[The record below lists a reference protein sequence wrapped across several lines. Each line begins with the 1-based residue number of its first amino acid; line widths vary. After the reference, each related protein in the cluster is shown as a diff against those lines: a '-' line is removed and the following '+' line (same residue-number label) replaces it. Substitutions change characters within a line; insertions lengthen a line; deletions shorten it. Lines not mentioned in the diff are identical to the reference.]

1 MRDWKAMV
9 KAGVPEIPAGELGRI
24 VAPLEALEETFG
36 PLVKDLPPDLE
47 PCLEFGAEEEGQ

>member
-1 MRDWKAMV
+1 MV

-36 PLVKDLPPDLE
+36 PLAKDLPPDLE
-47 PCLEFGAEEEGQ
+47 PCLEVGAEEEGQ